1 MGSLP
6 VLLID
11 NLIMAVE
18 RHDLG
23 SVPPLLTIEDVAG
36 ILRLSKTSVYRLVE
50 RRELPFCRVGRN
62 LRFTREDLETYLGAR
77 RVDSAPLDETL

>member
-1 MGSLP
+1 M
-6 VLLID
+6 LLID
-11 NLIMAVE
+11 NLTMVVE

-23 SVPPLLTIEDVAG
+23 SFPSLLTIEEVAE

-62 LRFTREDLETYLGAR
+62 LRFTRKDLEAYLEAR
-77 RVDSAPLDETL
+77 RVSSAPSD